1 MLGKPLLREAFS
13 ISERSSVVN
22 RTFVISVRGVDVFG
36 RKAISSIR
44 KTARCSRCVNGLG
57 GCSGSANRRRHNLG
71 RGYKQN
77 HATALEGFGR

>member
-1 MLGKPLLREAFS
+1 
-13 ISERSSVVN
+13 
-22 RTFVISVRGVDVFG
+22 
-36 RKAISSIR
+36 
-44 KTARCSRCVNGLG
+44 LG